1 MMLSPRHAILA
12 AALFLAPAAAWA
24 TEPKI
29 DTETCNSLRLEQI
42 KFRQSGILDD
52 MSKGAEWAKANLSA
66 DRLREIE
73 HYLQLNEQVSFGCR
87 DAKLSP
93 EAERASEAAA
103 RIEINSDA
111 DPTAPASNDPP
122 KPGAADPKVAPKKT
136 AKKKVKPSD
145 SKAGANKSAKAVKSK
160 ESNAAGVAAPPV
172 VLQSQSE
179 SDQGEKQAVPETS
192 SFASAP
198 ASQDPPL
205 PAFGFGETTISPHSA
220 P

>member
-1 MMLSPRHAILA
+1 MPFLRHTAIIA
-12 AALFLAPAAAWA
+12 AICFVPFAAQA
-24 TEPKI
+24 TQAKI
-29 DTETCNSLRLEQI
+29 DPDACTALRLEQI

-73 HYLQLNEQVSFGCR
+73 HYMQLDEQVKFGCR

-111 DPTAPASNDPP
+111 DPTAPQASDPP
-122 KPGAADPKVAPKKT
+122 KPGAPDKKDGPKKASKKT
-136 AKKKVKPSD
+136 KAATQSDRPKKKK
-145 SKAGANKSAKAVKSK
+145 KALQEDGAAQ
-160 ESNAAGVAAPPV
+160 PPV
-172 VLQSQSE
+172 VVQSASE
-179 SDQGEKQAVPETS
+179 SVTSAPAETS
-192 SFASAP
+192 SVSSSP
-198 ASQDPPL
+198 AAQDPAL
-205 PAFGFGETTISPHSA
+205 PAFGFGETTVLPHSA